1 MAKNPTKQFQAAWAK
16 AWLEEND
23 ENARML
29 LVESCMGL
37 ARKAAMALLRTDLD
51 WDDLEAEGVTALY
64 EATVIYRPDGGDFS
78 ACAFVTVRYRAD
90 RQSLFQHFD
99 FLDCIRSIWIC
110 ATDVTEIQLCR
121 YS

>member
-1 MAKNPTKQFQAAWAK
+1 VAKNPTKQFQAAWAK

-51 WDDLEAEGVTALY
+51 WDD
-64 EATVIYRPDGGDFS
+64 
-78 ACAFVTVRYRAD
+78 
-90 RQSLFQHFD
+90 
-99 FLDCIRSIWIC
+99 
-110 ATDVTEIQLCR
+110 
-121 YS
+121 